1 VYREKPTCGIYKI
14 ENLINGKA
22 YVGQSVDIFRRWK
35 NHSNFWEAKKNW
47 SGIKYALHKHGL
59 QNFRF
64 IVLEE
69 CSKEDLNDKEIH
81 WIKELNTQSPNGYNM
96 TAGGGGSLNAS
107 KQTRKKMS
115 KAHIG
120 KKVSDETKAK
130 LAEACSKTCV
140 INDIEYVGSTEA
152 SKILGF
158 TQNSLSRYL
167 AGTRKWPDGYTGYYK

>member
-1 VYREKPTCGIYKI
+1 MYREKKTCGIYRI
-14 ENLINGKA
+14 EHKDTGKA

-47 SGIKYALHKHGL
+47 SAIKHALHKHGL
-59 QNFRF
+59 EKFNFT
-64 IVLEE
+64 ILEE

-81 WIKELNTQSPNGYNM
+81 WIKELNTQSPAGYNM

-107 KQTRKKMS
+107 EETRKKMS
-115 KAHIG
+115 AAKLG
-120 KKVSDETKAK
+120 KQISDKTKAK

-140 INDIEYVGSTEA
+140 INDVEYVGSTEA

-158 TQNSLSRYL
+158 KQNNLSRYL
-167 AGTRKWPDGYTGYYK
+167 AGTRKWPKGYTGYYK